1 MFVFYTFDA
10 CKDRTDNTLMKKI
23 YHLKTCD
30 TCKRILKQI
39 NLDGFEIQEIKSS
52 PVDKEQLQE
61 MYAFTN
67 SYEALFNK
75 RARLYKEQGLKDKN
89 ISEAEYKEL
98 ILSEYTFLKRPVA
111 IVDDEIFVGNSKK
124 TVEELIAKNA

>member
-1 MFVFYTFDA
+1 
-10 CKDRTDNTLMKKI
+10 MKKI

-30 TCKRILKQI
+30 TCKRILNQL
-39 NLDGFEIQEIKSS
+39 NLTDFEIREIKSK
-52 PVDKEQLQE
+52 PINAEELQE

-67 SYEALFNK
+67 SYEELFNK

-89 ISEAEYKEL
+89 LTEEDYKNY

-111 IVDDEIFVGNSKK
+111 IIDNEIFVGNSKK
-124 TVEELIAKNA
+124 TVEALIAKTQ

>member
-1 MFVFYTFDA
+1 
-10 CKDRTDNTLMKKI
+10 MKKI

-30 TCKRILKQI
+30 TCKRILNQL
-39 NLDGFEIQEIKSS
+39 NLDGFDIQEIKSN
-52 PVDKEQLQE
+52 PVNEVQLQE
-61 MYAFTN
+61 MYAYTN

-89 ISEAEYKEL
+89 LSEEDYKNY

-124 TVEELIAKNA
+124 VVEALTIKTQ

>member
-1 MFVFYTFDA
+1 
-10 CKDRTDNTLMKKI
+10 MKKI

-30 TCKRILKQI
+30 TCKRILGAI
-39 NLDGFEIQEIKSS
+39 NLDGFEVQEIKSN
-52 PVDKEQLQE
+52 PVTETQLQE
-61 MYAFTN
+61 MYAFTQ

-89 ISEAEYKEL
+89 LKEDDYKAC

-111 IVDDEIFVGNSKK
+111 IVEDEIFVGNSKK
-124 TVEELIAKNA
+124 VVEALVSKTA